1 MKGRNTTI
9 IAAAITTV
17 SMLGVILLIDGHKTV
32 PTGHTGIKVVLGKAQ
47 EETLGEG
54 WHWKM
59 PFVTKIEVMDNRTQK
74 IKVEGSSASK
84 DLQTVSTKVVVNF
97 RIDKEQSSKLYRNV
111 GRTYEE
117 TILAPAISNSVKAVT
132 ARYTATDLIQQ
143 RDEVAL
149 AMTEDLTEKMATY
162 GIVIDGFNITNFD
175 FSDEFNKAIEATQT
189 AQQNALKAQQELEI
203 SKAEAEKKIVEA
215 QGEAEANRIKA
226 ESIDDKILQQEF
238 IKKWNG
244 ELPSVMGS
252 DGNILDISSLM
263 GQEKK

>member
-32 PTGHTGIKVVLGKAQ
+32 PTGYTGIKVVLGKAQ

-215 QGEAEANRIKA
+215 QAEADANKIKTQ
-226 ESIDDKILQQEF
+226 SIDDKILQQKFLE
-238 IKKWNG
+238 KWNG
-244 ELPSVMGS
+244 ELPKVVGEGESIFDLSNIMKG
-252 DGNILDISSLM
+252 GN
-263 GQEKK
+263 

>member
-1 MKGRNTTI
+1 M
-9 IAAAITTV
+9 
-17 SMLGVILLIDGHKTV
+17 
-32 PTGHTGIKVVLGKAQ
+32 
-47 EETLGEG
+47 
-54 WHWKM
+54 
-59 PFVTKIEVMDNRTQK
+59 
-74 IKVEGSSASK
+74 
-84 DLQTVSTKVVVNF
+84 VNF

-215 QGEAEANRIKA
+215 QAEADANKIKTQ
-226 ESIDDKILQQEF
+226 SIDDKILQQKFLE
-238 IKKWNG
+238 KWNG
-244 ELPSVMGS
+244 ELPKVVGEGENIFDLSNIMKG
-252 DGNILDISSLM
+252 GN
-263 GQEKK
+263 